1 MLTFD
6 DARPRF
12 GLRVTKIGSV
22 FASGCWLGPATFSR
36 GRAPPCRGISRASF
50 EPTFF
55 GHHTDRQTAK
65 RRERPSLHPIH
76 RKRLAPASTRLPHL
90 VILLDWRR
98 GGVRC
103 GAVRHRGDCCQI
115 KGSERRSNEALHR
128 NSPSLVGRNVRIRW
142 RQKWPSSALAAN
154 ALFRPNQS
162 ESAIGSGNE
171 TRAGPGKWPR
181 TRHAHVR
188 PASGAVRGDD
198 SQQRRDGIS
207 GPSSVGRRSVRGLPR
222 RSQNA
227 SRRGGGRRS
236 GRG

>member
-1 MLTFD
+1 MTRGPGSGFGSRKLDRFLLQGVGSAQQLFHG
-6 DARPRF
+6 DARR
-12 GLRVTKIGSV
+12 RAAGSAGHRLNRH
-22 FASGCWLGPATFSR
+22 FSGH
-36 GRAPPCRGISRASF
+36 RA
-50 EPTFF
+50 
-55 GHHTDRQTAK
+55 DRQTAK

-98 GGVRC
+98 GSVRC

-154 ALFRPNQS
+154 ALFRSNQS